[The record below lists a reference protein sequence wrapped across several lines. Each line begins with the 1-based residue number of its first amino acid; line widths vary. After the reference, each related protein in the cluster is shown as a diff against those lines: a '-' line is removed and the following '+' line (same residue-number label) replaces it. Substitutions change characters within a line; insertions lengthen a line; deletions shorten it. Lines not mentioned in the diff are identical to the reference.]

1 MLSDPHEYFPHLLW
15 QTLTRNLPVR
25 SINYTGLSFQLLNTN
40 LFLDRRQKTECTPLR
55 SREIPKTNIL
65 LAAQSLIYKIHTVAY
80 FDPEGRWSAH
90 GKEES
95 SEEVGQ
101 ENGQKEEVV
110 AP

>member
-1 MLSDPHEYFPHLLW
+1 MLPDPYEYFPHLLW
-15 QTLTRNLPVR
+15 QTLPLNLPVR
-25 SINYTGLSFQLLNTN
+25 SINETGLSFQLLDTN
-40 LFLDRRQKTECTPLR
+40 LFLDRRQKTESTPPPI
-55 SREIPKTNIL
+55 REIPTTNIL
-65 LAAQSLIYKIHTVAY
+65 LAAQSLIYKIHTDAH

-101 ENGQKEEVV
+101 ENGQEEEVV